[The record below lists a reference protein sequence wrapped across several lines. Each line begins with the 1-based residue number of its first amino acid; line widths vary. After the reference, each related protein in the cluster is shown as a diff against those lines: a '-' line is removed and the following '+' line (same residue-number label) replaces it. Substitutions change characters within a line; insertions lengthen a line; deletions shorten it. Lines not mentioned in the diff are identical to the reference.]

1 MTLTKWTRALRAAE
15 LTPPERNRAVD
26 FFRAVAIVTVVFGH
40 WLANVPYYDGD
51 GLQFTKLLV
60 NQPWTQYLTWIVQV
74 MPIFFFV
81 GGYSNAASWS
91 SSQHHPE
98 KRRIWQATRFRRLL
112 LPITPLVVVCAVG
125 AWIGTRMGAET
136 EEVKNVSR
144 AALIP
149 VWFLAVYVMVTLVVP
164 VSYRAW
170 KKIGVWSIIALFA
183 GAVLIDVIGFAGGV
197 GWIRWVNYGF
207 IWLAMHQMGYWW
219 REGSC
224 PPAAPV
230 LLTLVGVV
238 SLLSLVF
245 VFGYPVAMISV
256 PGAEVSNS
264 RPPTIAM
271 LAIGLIQSGI
281 ILMIAGRVSRW
292 LQRPRRWAVVI
303 LLSQRIMTI
312 YLWHMTALLIL
323 VALSLLAN
331 GFGLKPE
338 PGGGLWWLTR
348 PLWMAA
354 LLAVL
359 FPLVAVFG
367 GLESNS
373 RASDGTLPGPVRAT
387 LGALLASG
395 GLTFLALQGTASDGG
410 LGVNLVPVIAA
421 LAGVALSAIPWRSSD

>member
-1 MTLTKWTRALRAAE
+1 MSQWSQALRAAE
-15 LTPPERNRAVD
+15 LTPADRNRAVD
-26 FFRAVAIVTVVFGH
+26 CFRAVAIVTVVFGH
-40 WLANVPYYDGD
+40 WLANVPFFDGD
-51 GLQFTKLLV
+51 GLKFTKLLV

-91 SSQHHPE
+91 SAQHHPE

-112 LPITPLVVVCAVG
+112 LPISPLVLVCSLG
-125 AWIGTRMGAET
+125 ALIATRAGVAPDDI
-136 EEVKNVSR
+136 KDASR

-164 VSYRAW
+164 ISYKIW
-170 KKIGVWSIIALFA
+170 QKIGVWSIVILFA
-183 GAVLIDVIGFAGGV
+183 AAVLIDLIGFAGGV
-197 GWIRWVNYGF
+197 GWIRWTNYGF

-219 REGSC
+219 REGTC
-224 PPAAPV
+224 PAMAPP
-230 LLTLVGVV
+230 LLTLAGIAA
-238 SLLSLVF
+238 LLSLVF

-281 ILMIAGRVSRW
+281 ILIIADRVSRW
-292 LQRPRRWAVVI
+292 LETSHRWAVVI

-312 YLWHMTALLIL
+312 YLWHMTALLLL
-323 VALSLLAN
+323 VAMSLLVG
-331 GFGLKPE
+331 GFGLRLE
-338 PGGGLWWLTR
+338 PGSGLWWLTR

-359 FPLVAVFG
+359 FPLVALFG
-367 GLESNS
+367 SLESGS
-373 RASDGTLPGPVRAT
+373 RASEGSLPGPMRAT

-395 GLTFLALQGTASDGG
+395 GLTFLALQGTASETS

-421 LAGVALSAIPWRSSD
+421 FAGVALSAVPIRGKT

>member
-1 MTLTKWTRALRAAE
+1 MSMWTQAQRAAE

-26 FFRAVAIVTVVFGH
+26 FFRAIAIVTVVFGH
-40 WLANVPYYDGD
+40 WLANVPFYDDD

-60 NQPWTQYLTWIVQV
+60 NQPWTQYLTWVVQV

-81 GGYSNAASWS
+81 GGYSNAASWNS
-91 SSQHHPE
+91 ALHHPE

-112 LPITPLVVVCAVG
+112 LPITPLVVVCAIG
-125 AWIGTRMGAET
+125 AGIATRLGAET
-136 EEVKNVSR
+136 EDVKNVSR

-164 VSYRAW
+164 ISYKVW
-170 KKIGVWSIIALFA
+170 QKIGVWSVVILFA
-183 GAVLIDVIGFAGGV
+183 SAVLIDVIGFAGGV

-207 IWLAMHQMGYWW
+207 IWMAMHQLGYWW
-219 REGSC
+219 REGYC
-224 PPAAPV
+224 PPAAPII
-230 LLTLVGVV
+230 LTLAGITL
-238 SLLSLVF
+238 LLSLVF
-245 VFGYPVAMISV
+245 IFGYPVAMISV
-256 PGAEVSNS
+256 PGAEFSNS

-281 ILMIAGRVSRW
+281 ILMITDRVSQW
-292 LQRPRRWAVVI
+292 LQTPRRWAVVI

-323 VALSLLAN
+323 VALSMMAN
-331 GFGLKPE
+331 GFGLRPD
-338 PGGGLWWLTR
+338 PGGSLWWLTR

-359 FPLVAVFG
+359 FPLVAIFG

-373 RASDGTLPGPVRAT
+373 RASDGSLPGLVRAT
-387 LGALLASG
+387 AGALLASG
-395 GLTFLALQGTASDGG
+395 GLTFLALQGTASDGN
-410 LGVNLVPVIAA
+410 LGVNLVPVLAA
-421 LAGVALSAIPWRSSD
+421 LAGVALSAVPWRGAD